1 MITYQSENGP
11 VEVPAQPKRIV
22 GLTNAPNVVALGGT
36 LVGIDEW
43 TKKNPMCLHAN
54 ERRHVGFF

>member
-11 VEVPAQPKRIV
+11 VEVAAQPKRIV

-36 LVGIDEW
+36 LVGIDE
-43 TKKNPMCLHAN
+43 
-54 ERRHVGFF
+54 